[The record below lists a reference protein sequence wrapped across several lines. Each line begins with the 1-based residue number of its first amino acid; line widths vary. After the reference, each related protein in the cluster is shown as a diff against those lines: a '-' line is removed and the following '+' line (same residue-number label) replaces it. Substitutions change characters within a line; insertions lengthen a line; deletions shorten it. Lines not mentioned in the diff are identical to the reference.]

1 MKLYIKDN
9 KIIKTIF
16 SAWYGTET
24 PIEWA
29 DVVEMVDDT
38 SYYIYE
44 DWIKLYKDSQMML
57 NRKVALELKQESDD
71 GLTIYEQ
78 QELDWMSEAIV

>member
-9 KIIKTIF
+9 KLIKTIF
-16 SAWYGTET
+16 SAGYGTEI

-29 DVVEMVDDT
+29 DVVEMTDDT

-44 DWIKLYKDSQMML
+44 DWVKLYKGSQMML
-57 NRKVALELKQESDD
+57 NRKIELESID
-71 GLTIYEQ
+71 GLTDDEQ
-78 QELDWMSEAIV
+78 QELDWILE